1 MLDLCWIFKTHDSLC
16 KKIVGV
22 LCFIQWLE
30 TWTWVNCPGYG
41 CWLNCPEISIF
52 MHFHHP
58 CLPDIA
64 SFEMFLHDSFQG
76 FETKVFFKLRN
87 PPKININMYHDLP
100 PTVAMFGMKSS
111 GWWFGTWILWLSIY
125 WESHHPNRRT
135 HIFPRGRSTTNQ
147 SSNSIVAGRPASH
160 LHRPSE
166 HDRDRGSKEIH
177 GFPVGGFLSH
187 GGTPSHHP
195 FLPGIFHYKPQGGAP

>member
-87 PPKININMYHDLP
+87 PPKINTNMYHDLP

-111 GWWFGTWILWLSIY
+111 GWWFEHEFYDFPYIGNLIIPTDEFIFFRGVGQPPT
-125 WESHHPNRRT
+125 SHL
-135 HIFPRGRSTTNQ
+135 IQ
-147 SSNSIVAGRPASH
+147 SSQDALQASTPPQWTWPWPWQQGNPWVSCWRFPKSWGYPQPSSIFAW
-160 LHRPSE
+160 
-166 HDRDRGSKEIH
+166 D
-177 GFPVGGFLSH
+177 FPL
-187 GGTPSHHP
+187 
-195 FLPGIFHYKPQGGAP
+195 